1 MRTRIGRTAV
11 AFLFAVLAPLGVQA
25 LSDAELQARVA
36 ALLTQIAALQL
47 RLQSLQ
53 GGNTG
58 AAGGQGTTPPSSQG
72 FNGASGGT
80 SGTRVVCPG
89 LKTTLA
95 FGSEGDEV
103 LQLQVYL
110 QSEGYYERTFR
121 RGFFDAATEAA
132 VQQWQYEH
140 GLVLSGTPATTGY
153 GVVGPRTRSLMA
165 LNCREAQKVVRTTIQ
180 TGATRNDSDQIVCP
194 AAPPPTTTCSTGW
207 QAVTDSYGCT
217 KSYKCITQ
225 IATTTASTG
234 GNFQTSCPIY
244 QRPACTNGS
253 TLEWRG
259 NDTNGC
265 SLGYYCAPPPPVS
278 CPAHPMPT
286 CAHNE
291 DVEAGIIGSD
301 GCRTPARCVG
311 RNSACSAQV
320 AAAQAYATGK
330 ICTQDLYML
339 RCPTDA
345 SFVVNT
351 GGCAGGYLRSL
362 GWAMVDIGTN
372 GNLSASPSSGDAPLL
387 VQFSGSVRSS
397 GYSVVFGDG
406 TQSGDINCVDG
417 GCTGVGPTDV
427 NVTHTYN
434 SAGTYIAKLRAHGMN
449 SAAQCAG
456 VDCNVV
462 GTATVTVAGGGTN
475 GGVSITNLSVS
486 GTPYSVGGTIPVTW
500 TTSGITGDV
509 GMFVQLVGQTGIMK
523 SVRVAPT
530 ANSVSIDTS
539 TFCNGGF
546 SDAIDAD
553 CQMIRSAVASGKNTF
568 LVTAGL
574 FTPSQAC
581 FGYCAP
587 GSASPNVFF
596 LVNTPSFLIQYLQ

>member
-11 AFLFAVLAPLGVQA
+11 VCLFAVLAPLGVQA
-25 LSDAELQARVA
+25 LSDAELQSRIA
-36 ALLTQIAALQL
+36 ALLAQVAALQL

-53 GGNTG
+53 SGSAGSGNQST
-58 AAGGQGTTPPSSQG
+58 APLSQG
-72 FNGASGGT
+72 ANSVPAGT
-80 SGTRVVCPG
+80 SGNRAVCPG
-89 LKTTLA
+89 LKTTLS

-153 GVVGPRTRSLMA
+153 GVVGPRTRFLIA
-165 LNCREAQKVVRTTIQ
+165 LNCREAQKEIARTLTPS
-180 TGATRNDSDQIVCP
+180 GGTRNTSGQIVCS
-194 AAPPPTTTCSTGW
+194 AASPPLTACSTGW

-217 KSYKCITQ
+217 KSYKCVTSLV
-225 IATTTASTG
+225 TTATNVGPISV
-234 GNFQTSCPIY
+234 SCPIY
-244 QRPACTNGS
+244 QRPFCTNGA
-253 TLEWRG
+253 TVEWRG

-265 SLGYYCAPPPPVS
+265 SLGYYCVPPPPIS
-278 CPAHPMPT
+278 CPAHPVPACT
-286 CAHNE
+286 ANE
-291 DVEAGIIGSD
+291 DIEEGVIGSN
-301 GCRTPARCVG
+301 GCRTAARCVA

-320 AAAQAYATGK
+320 AASEAYAIGK
-330 ICTQDLYML
+330 ICTQELYTL
-339 RCPTDA
+339 RCPTNA
-345 SFVVNT
+345 SYAVNT

-553 CQMIRSAVASGKNTF
+553 CQMIRSAVASGKNIF
-568 LVTAGL
+568 YITAGL

-596 LVNTPSFLIQYLQ
+596 SVATPSFLIQ